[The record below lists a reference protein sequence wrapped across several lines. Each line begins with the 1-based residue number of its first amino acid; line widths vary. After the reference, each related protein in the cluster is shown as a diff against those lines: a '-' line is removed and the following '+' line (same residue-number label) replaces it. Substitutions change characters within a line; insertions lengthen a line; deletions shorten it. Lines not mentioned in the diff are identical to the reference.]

1 MLCRASG
8 GTSVCFKRSKAFAA
22 AAASCSAPP
31 RRRWFERGCTRFRD
45 RRRRK
50 RDFRRLWIIR
60 INAAVRERGLRY
72 SEFIS
77 GLALAK
83 IELDRKSLSEMAIHD
98 PAAFDAIV
106 AQVKAAMRRRTALSN
121 RARQLT
127 CGCDCQS
134 QSQTAMALHDF
145 LAELDELL
153 AQAQAIVFVRRRCRR
168 RRSGASR
175 VSRRQERPPED
186 RAKGT
191 WGRCRPRQARG
202 RQTLQRGQRRTSK
215 RRLPKHRRRIA
226 AAPAQAD
233 TTPFDPT
240 VPGRRPVL
248 GHLHPITQT
257 IEELKEIMGRLGFT
271 VAEGPEI
278 EDEWHN
284 FEALNIPASHPARD
298 PLENF
303 YLATAE
309 TTTAERTHAGPLLL
323 RSQTSTVQIR
333 VMEKQPPP
341 VRIISLGRVYR
352 PDTADAT
359 HYPMF
364 HQIEGL
370 LVDRG
375 VTMAD
380 LKSVLRLFASSFL
393 GEDVHIRFR
402 PSFFPFTEPSVEV
415 DMSWLDAPA
424 AHPLDRDGRGR
435 HGRSRTCCRRSA
447 TIRKK

>member
-1 MLCRASG
+1 
-8 GTSVCFKRSKAFAA
+8 
-22 AAASCSAPP
+22 
-31 RRRWFERGCTRFRD
+31 
-45 RRRRK
+45 
-50 RDFRRLWIIR
+50 
-60 INAAVRERGLRY
+60 
-72 SEFIS
+72 
-77 GLALAK
+77 
-83 IELDRKSLSEMAIHD
+83 
-98 PAAFDAIV
+98 
-106 AQVKAAMRRRTALSN
+106 
-121 RARQLT
+121 
-127 CGCDCQS
+127 
-134 QSQTAMALHDF
+134 MALQDF
-145 LAELDELL
+145 LAELDQLVTDARAAFFTAADAEAVEVARIEFLGAKSGRLKTAQKGLGAVAGPDKPAAGKRFNEVKGELEAAL
-153 AQAQAIVFVRRRCRR
+153 TEAQARVAAG
-168 RRSGASR
+168 RS
-175 VSRRQERPPED
+175 
-186 RAKGT
+186 
-191 WGRCRPRQARG
+191 
-202 RQTLQRGQRRTSK
+202 
-215 RRLPKHRRRIA
+215 A
-226 AAPAQAD
+226 AEAA
-233 TTPFDPT
+233 PFDPT
-240 VPGRRPVL
+240 VPGARPVL

-309 TTTAERTHAGPLLL
+309 KTNTGPLLL

-333 VMEKQPPP
+333 VMEQQKPP

-375 VTMAD
+375 VTMAH

-393 GEDVHIRFR
+393 GQDVHIRFR

-415 DMSWLDAPA
+415 DMSWV
-424 AHPLDRDGRGR
+424 DRASGATRWIEMGGAGMVDPNVLRAVGYDPEEVTGFAFGLGVERVCARR
-435 HGRSRTCCRRSA
+435 HGIDD
-447 TIRKK
+447 IREFYRNDIRFLHQF